1 MRKFT
6 YITAIWVVAIAMIV
20 GCGSDKRRNPGEI
33 YMPDMAYSRAY
44 EAYSVLDTNQFRTEI
59 GGDAHKAFF
68 NAGAVAGAIK
78 RGDLADYPY
87 ANDSVGYVLSKNVVN
102 PIKKDSMSKADMAE
116 AGRLYNIN
124 CGVCHGEKGLAN
136 GPIAETIGAVANLTN
151 PKYIE
156 MADGTMYHSLHYGI
170 RNMGSYAS
178 QLTKKQ
184 RWMIINYVRTLQP
197 KAEPAKAATSAAT
210 ATAPVPTGTK

>member
-1 MRKFT
+1 MKKFT
-6 YITAIWVVAIAMIV
+6 YISAALIIAIAFLIS
-20 GCGSDKRRNPGEI
+20 CGSDKRRNPGSI

-44 EAYSVLDTNQFRTEI
+44 EAYSVLDTNQFRSEI

-68 NAGAVAGAIK
+68 NAGAVAGTIK

-87 ANDSVGYVLSKNVVN
+87 ANDSVGYVLSKNVAN

-136 GPIAETIGAVANLTN
+136 GPVAEKVGAVANLTN
-151 PKYIE
+151 PTYVA
-156 MADGTMYHSLHYGI
+156 MSDGTMFHSLQYGKN
-170 RNMGSYAS
+170 NMGSYAS
-178 QLTKKQ
+178 QLSKKQ

-197 KAEPAKAATSAAT
+197 KAEVAKPAATTAAVT
-210 ATAPVPTGTK
+210 TTTPAAGK